1 MQDLV
6 QVWQPSISRVHPG
19 RPIFCVLFLTRPCL
33 QLLTSCLSLHRGA
46 LTEASN
52 SPATVT
58 QPGNVVTVSQ
68 TSITSASQKSITSAS
83 PTPVTSASPI
93 CPAANGSTY
102 TASNKPPPAPAP
114 WPTPWQLSNLTLSFE
129 IFCNTNFLQGNLIRD
144 LQVVEGISS
153 LSDCLDQCALYSFR
167 TREDD
172 FPALGCLGVAWDNS
186 GYDLCW
192 LKSNVTLGSLNGAKS
207 STSAD
212 GAVLL
217 DV

>member
-1 MQDLV
+1 M
-6 QVWQPSISRVHPG
+6 QVWQPSTSRVYLG
-19 RPIFCVLFLTRPCL
+19 RLIVCVLFLTRPCL
-33 QLLTSCLSLHRGA
+33 QVLTSSLSLHRGA
-46 LTEASN
+46 PTEASN

-68 TSITSASQKSITSAS
+68 TSITSASQTSITSTS

-102 TASNKPPPAPAP
+102 TASNKPPSVPGPE
-114 WPTPWQLSNLTLSFE
+114 PWQISNLTLSFE
-129 IFCNTNFLQGNLIRD
+129 IFCSANIKQGNLLRD
-144 LQVVEGISS
+144 LQVIEGISS

-167 TREDD
+167 TRDYN
-172 FPALGCLGVAWDNS
+172 FPALGCLGVAWDES
-186 GYDLCW
+186 YDLCW
-192 LKSNVTLGSLNGAKS
+192 LKSNVTLESLNGAIL
-207 STSAD
+207 AQGID

>member
-6 QVWQPSISRVHPG
+6 QVWQPSISQVYSG
-19 RPIFCVLFLTRPCL
+19 RPIFCVLFLTCPCL
-33 QLLTSCLSLHRGA
+33 QVLTSSLSLHRGA
-46 LTEASN
+46 PTEASN

-68 TSITSASQKSITSAS
+68 TSITSASQTSITSAS
-83 PTPVTSASPI
+83 LTPVTSASPI

-102 TASNKPPPAPAP
+102 TASNKPPPVPG
-114 WPTPWQLSNLTLSFE
+114 PTLFQISNLTLTFE
-129 IFCNTNFLQGNLIRD
+129 IFCNANFMQGNLLRD
-144 LQVVEGISS
+144 LQVIEGVSS

-167 TREDD
+167 TREDN

-192 LKSNVTLGSLNGAKS
+192 LKSNVTLGSLNGAIS
-207 STSAD
+207 NTGAD